1 MRKIVLFLLF
11 MAFFTFGDTNPAVV
25 KDARKA
31 LATKNYNDV
40 LEIYK
45 SFADSASAQNDAF
58 ENLKPIYIEA
68 LTFLREFDKIST
80 LSASFIAQYPAS
92 EHVARIYYLWGIAQA
107 NLGNYVQ
114 AIIAFDEGLKNI
126 TKDKHTEKSIRNTLE
141 LIVDKYLSHSDVNK
155 LLQSGISGET
165 ANFLTTRN
173 SNAKETKKESLGSG
187 SINKTIGLLVPL
199 TGEFSELG
207 LSTVNTVKMVLSEN
221 EAETGEKIAIKVYD
235 TEGNAVKTALK
246 TRELLRDNISMV
258 IGPVM
263 SNTAT
268 VAAAILSQHPDRCVM
283 ITPTATDDGIALL
296 GRNIFQ
302 INLTQKALAEKIA
315 NYAVEDLRINKFTIL
330 APLNEYG
337 KIMTEYFS
345 SAVKG
350 LGATVEFIEYFS
362 PDASD
367 HRKQFGAIRDYYA
380 NLKFGGTGE
389 SAEKMRYKSDS
400 TIVLGGLFLPVSHPE
415 SAVQLAAQVPFHKIR
430 TQILGAS
437 VWDNQRVINDGKTT
451 VQNICFSAGQK
462 IDTESESFKKFI
474 QNYKAMH
481 GAEPNLV
488 VAPLVADAVRLML
501 KAYSQS
507 ASPAD
512 LSKNLLNINGYQGL
526 SSEISFKNSIGVNTG
541 AVVMKI
547 SGQKSV
553 RVK

>member
-1 MRKIVLFLLF
+1 LKKIFLFLLF
-11 MAFFTFGDTNPAVV
+11 TAFFAFGQTNDAVV
-25 KDARKA
+25 KNARKS
-31 LATKNYNDV
+31 LATKDYNAV
-40 LEIYK
+40 LDIYK
-45 SFADSASAQNDAF
+45 SFSDSASAKNPAF
-58 ENLKPIYIEA
+58 EELKPIYIEA
-68 LTFLREFDKIST
+68 LTFLKEYGKISN
-80 LSASFIAQYPAS
+80 LSASFIAQYPTS
-92 EHVARIYYLWGIAQA
+92 KQVARIYYLWGVAQA

-114 AIIAFDEGLKNI
+114 AVIALDEGLKNGA
-126 TKDKHTEKSIRNTLE
+126 KDKHTEKSIRNTIE
-141 LIVDKYLSHSDVNK
+141 LIAEKYVSQDDVDKLRK
-155 LLQSGISGET
+155 SGISGET
-165 ANFLTTRN
+165 ADILSVQNLSVR
-173 SNAKETKKESLGSG
+173 EVKKESTDGG
-187 SINKTIGLLVPL
+187 SINKTIGLLLPL

-207 LSTVNTVKMVLSEN
+207 LSTLNTVKIILSEH
-221 EAETGEKIAIKVYD
+221 EAATGEKIAIKVYD
-235 TEGNAVKTALK
+235 TEGSAVKTAIR
-246 TRELLRDNISMV
+246 TRELLKDNISMV

-268 VAAAILSQHPDRCVM
+268 VAAAILSQYPDRCVM
-283 ITPTATDDGIALL
+283 ITPTATDDGIASL

-315 NYAVEDLRINKFTIL
+315 AYAVEDLRINKFTVL

-337 KIMTEYFS
+337 KIMADYFS

-350 LGATVEFIEYFS
+350 LGATVEFTEYFS

-367 HRKQFGAIRDYYA
+367 HRKQFSAIRDYYA
-380 NLKFGGTGE
+380 DLKFGAAGE

-400 TIVLGGLFLPVSHPE
+400 TIVLGGLFLPVSQPE
-415 SAVQLAAQVPFHKIR
+415 SAIQLAAQIPFHKIR
-430 TQILGAS
+430 AQILGAS
-437 VWDNQRVINDGKTT
+437 VWDNQKVINDGKTT

-474 QNYKAMH
+474 QNYRAMH

-512 LSKNLLNINGYQGL
+512 LSKNLLSISGYQGL
-526 SSEISFKNSIGVNTG
+526 SSEISFRNSIGVNTG